1 MELRQLRYFVRIIET
16 GSMGSAA
23 QDLDIGVSALSQQM
37 SRLENELAIRLL
49 QRTSRGVT
57 PTNAGLAFYSQAQL
71 ALRHADDAILAAR
84 EARLSG
90 HVSVGMAPSTASILG
105 IPFIHAMQE
114 NYADVRL
121 HVVES
126 LSGNLERMINTRQI
140 DLAVVFQKDKILRW
154 SARPILEE
162 QLFLIGSHA
171 LLAALPDNPITPEQ
185 LAGIPLIMPSQGHGL
200 RGRLDAVCQEH
211 ALNVEIVAEI
221 DGLALLMR
229 AVRDGLGATLQP
241 GAAMGY
247 HYVAGWEAPYPFFS
261 LPVMLGTLGG
271 IGLLIGPAGLL
282 WLNLRRSP
290 LHGDARQKPMDRG
303 FILLLFLTSLT
314 GLALLAGRDTSG
326 MGILLAL
333 HLGVVM
339 ALFLT
344 LPYGKFA
351 HGFFRCA
358 ALLKWAV
365 EKRRGKHAGDTGN

>member
-241 GAAMGY
+241 GAAISHLDNDELRVIGV
-247 HYVAGWEAPYPFFS
+247 HNPVLSRPNFLVS
-261 LPVMLGTLGG
+261 LSDDELT
-271 IGLLIGPAGLL
+271 PAGLAARVVL
-282 WLNLRRSP
+282 TKVMRQLV
-290 LHGDARQKPMDRG
+290 DAGEWPG
-303 FILLLFLTSLT
+303 
-314 GLALLAGRDTSG
+314 A
-326 MGILLAL
+326 
-333 HLGVVM
+333 
-339 ALFLT
+339 T
-344 LPYGKFA
+344 LYA
-351 HGFFRCA
+351 Y
-358 ALLKWAV
+358 
-365 EKRRGKHAGDTGN
+365 

>member
-37 SRLENELAIRLL
+37 SRLENDLAIRLL

-241 GAAMGY
+241 GAAISHLDNDALRVIGV
-247 HYVAGWEAPYPFFS
+247 HNPVLSRPNFLVS
-261 LPVMLGTLGG
+261 LSDDELT
-271 IGLLIGPAGLL
+271 PAGLAARVVL
-282 WLNLRRSP
+282 TKVMRQLV
-290 LHGDARQKPMDRG
+290 DAGEWPG
-303 FILLLFLTSLT
+303 
-314 GLALLAGRDTSG
+314 A
-326 MGILLAL
+326 
-333 HLGVVM
+333 
-339 ALFLT
+339 T
-344 LPYGKFA
+344 LYA
-351 HGFFRCA
+351 Y
-358 ALLKWAV
+358 
-365 EKRRGKHAGDTGN
+365 

>member
-90 HVSVGMAPSTASILG
+90 NVSVGMAPSTASILG
-105 IPFIHAMQE
+105 IPFIHAMRE

-171 LLAALPDNPITPEQ
+171 LLATLPDDPITPEQ

-200 RGRLDAVCQEH
+200 RGRLDAVCQEYS
-211 ALNVEIVAEI
+211 LNVEIVAEI

-241 GAAMGY
+241 GAAISHLDNDALSVIGV
-247 HYVAGWEAPYPFFS
+247 HNPVLSRPNFLVS
-261 LPVMLGTLGG
+261 LSDDELT
-271 IGLLIGPAGLL
+271 PAGLAARVVL
-282 WLNLRRSP
+282 TKVMRQLV
-290 LHGDARQKPMDRG
+290 DAGEWPG
-303 FILLLFLTSLT
+303 
-314 GLALLAGRDTSG
+314 A
-326 MGILLAL
+326 
-333 HLGVVM
+333 
-339 ALFLT
+339 T
-344 LPYGKFA
+344 LYA
-351 HGFFRCA
+351 Y
-358 ALLKWAV
+358 
-365 EKRRGKHAGDTGN
+365 

>member
-241 GAAMGY
+241 GAAISHLDNDALRVIGV
-247 HYVAGWEAPYPFFS
+247 HN
-261 LPVMLGTLGG
+261 PVLSRPNFLVRLSDDELT
-271 IGLLIGPAGLL
+271 PAGLAARVVL
-282 WLNLRRSP
+282 TKVMRQLV
-290 LHGDARQKPMDRG
+290 DAGEWPG
-303 FILLLFLTSLT
+303 
-314 GLALLAGRDTSG
+314 A
-326 MGILLAL
+326 
-333 HLGVVM
+333 
-339 ALFLT
+339 T
-344 LPYGKFA
+344 LYA
-351 HGFFRCA
+351 Y
-358 ALLKWAV
+358 
-365 EKRRGKHAGDTGN
+365 

>member
-241 GAAMGY
+241 GAAIS
-247 HYVAGWEAPYPFFS
+247 HLDNDALRVISVHNPVLSRPNFLVS
-261 LPVMLGTLGG
+261 LSDDELT
-271 IGLLIGPAGLL
+271 PAGLAARVVL
-282 WLNLRRSP
+282 TKVMRQLV
-290 LHGDARQKPMDRG
+290 DAGEWPG
-303 FILLLFLTSLT
+303 
-314 GLALLAGRDTSG
+314 A
-326 MGILLAL
+326 
-333 HLGVVM
+333 
-339 ALFLT
+339 T
-344 LPYGKFA
+344 LYA
-351 HGFFRCA
+351 Y
-358 ALLKWAV
+358 
-365 EKRRGKHAGDTGN
+365 

>member
-241 GAAMGY
+241 GAAISHLDNDALRVIGV
-247 HYVAGWEAPYPFFS
+247 HNPVLSRPNFLVS
-261 LPVMLGTLGG
+261 LSDDELT
-271 IGLLIGPAGLL
+271 PAGLAARVVL
-282 WLNLRRSP
+282 TKVMRQLV
-290 LHGDARQKPMDRG
+290 DAGEWPG
-303 FILLLFLTSLT
+303 T
-314 GLALLAGRDTSG
+314 
-326 MGILLAL
+326 
-333 HLGVVM
+333 
-339 ALFLT
+339 T
-344 LPYGKFA
+344 LYA
-351 HGFFRCA
+351 Y
-358 ALLKWAV
+358 
-365 EKRRGKHAGDTGN
+365 

>member
-229 AVRDGLGATLQP
+229 SVRDGLGATLQP
-241 GAAMGY
+241 GAAISHLDNDALRVIGV
-247 HYVAGWEAPYPFFS
+247 HNPVLSRPNFLVS
-261 LPVMLGTLGG
+261 LSDDELT
-271 IGLLIGPAGLL
+271 PAGLAARVVL
-282 WLNLRRSP
+282 TKVMRQLV
-290 LHGDARQKPMDRG
+290 DAGEWPG
-303 FILLLFLTSLT
+303 
-314 GLALLAGRDTSG
+314 A
-326 MGILLAL
+326 
-333 HLGVVM
+333 
-339 ALFLT
+339 T
-344 LPYGKFA
+344 LYA
-351 HGFFRCA
+351 Y
-358 ALLKWAV
+358 
-365 EKRRGKHAGDTGN
+365 

>member
-140 DLAVVFQKDKILRW
+140 DLAIVFQKDKILRW

-185 LAGIPLIMPSQGHGL
+185 LASIPLIMPSQGHGL

-241 GAAMGY
+241 GAAISHLDNDALRVIGV
-247 HYVAGWEAPYPFFS
+247 HNPVLSRPNFLVS
-261 LPVMLGTLGG
+261 LSDDELT
-271 IGLLIGPAGLL
+271 PAGLAARVVL
-282 WLNLRRSP
+282 TKVMRQLV
-290 LHGDARQKPMDRG
+290 DAGEWPG
-303 FILLLFLTSLT
+303 
-314 GLALLAGRDTSG
+314 A
-326 MGILLAL
+326 
-333 HLGVVM
+333 
-339 ALFLT
+339 T
-344 LPYGKFA
+344 LYA
-351 HGFFRCA
+351 Y
-358 ALLKWAV
+358 
-365 EKRRGKHAGDTGN
+365 

>member
-126 LSGNLERMINTRQI
+126 LSGNLERIINTRQI

-241 GAAMGY
+241 GAAISHLDNDALRVIGV
-247 HYVAGWEAPYPFFS
+247 HNPVLSRPNFLVS
-261 LPVMLGTLGG
+261 LSDDELT
-271 IGLLIGPAGLL
+271 PAGLAARVVL
-282 WLNLRRSP
+282 TKVMRQLV
-290 LHGDARQKPMDRG
+290 DAGEWPD
-303 FILLLFLTSLT
+303 
-314 GLALLAGRDTSG
+314 A
-326 MGILLAL
+326 
-333 HLGVVM
+333 
-339 ALFLT
+339 T
-344 LPYGKFA
+344 LYA
-351 HGFFRCA
+351 Y
-358 ALLKWAV
+358 
-365 EKRRGKHAGDTGN
+365 

>member
-241 GAAMGY
+241 GAAISHLDNDALRVIGV
-247 HYVAGWEAPYPFFS
+247 HNPVLSRPNFLVS
-261 LPVMLGTLGG
+261 LSDDELT
-271 IGLLIGPAGLL
+271 PAGLAARVVL
-282 WLNLRRSP
+282 TKVMRQLV
-290 LHGDARQKPMDRG
+290 DAGEWPG
-303 FILLLFLTSLT
+303 
-314 GLALLAGRDTSG
+314 A
-326 MGILLAL
+326 
-333 HLGVVM
+333 
-339 ALFLT
+339 T
-344 LPYGKFA
+344 LYAYETP
-351 HGFFRCA
+351 
-358 ALLKWAV
+358 V
-365 EKRRGKHAGDTGN
+365 

>member
-241 GAAMGY
+241 GAAISHLDNDALRVIGV
-247 HYVAGWEAPYPFFS
+247 HNPVLIRPNFLVS
-261 LPVMLGTLGG
+261 LSDDELT
-271 IGLLIGPAGLL
+271 PAGLAARVVL
-282 WLNLRRSP
+282 TKVMRQLV
-290 LHGDARQKPMDRG
+290 DAGEWPG
-303 FILLLFLTSLT
+303 
-314 GLALLAGRDTSG
+314 A
-326 MGILLAL
+326 
-333 HLGVVM
+333 
-339 ALFLT
+339 T
-344 LPYGKFA
+344 LYA
-351 HGFFRCA
+351 Y
-358 ALLKWAV
+358 
-365 EKRRGKHAGDTGN
+365 

>member
-37 SRLENELAIRLL
+37 SRQENELAIRLL

-241 GAAMGY
+241 GAAISHLDNDALRVIGV
-247 HYVAGWEAPYPFFS
+247 HNPVLSRPNFLVS
-261 LPVMLGTLGG
+261 LSDDELT
-271 IGLLIGPAGLL
+271 PAGLAARVVL
-282 WLNLRRSP
+282 TKVMRQLV
-290 LHGDARQKPMDRG
+290 DAGEWPG
-303 FILLLFLTSLT
+303 
-314 GLALLAGRDTSG
+314 A
-326 MGILLAL
+326 
-333 HLGVVM
+333 
-339 ALFLT
+339 T
-344 LPYGKFA
+344 LYA
-351 HGFFRCA
+351 Y
-358 ALLKWAV
+358 
-365 EKRRGKHAGDTGN
+365 

>member
-185 LAGIPLIMPSQGHGL
+185 LAGIPLIMPSQRHGL

-241 GAAMGY
+241 GAAISHLDNDALRVIGV
-247 HYVAGWEAPYPFFS
+247 HNPVLSRPNFLVS
-261 LPVMLGTLGG
+261 LSDDELT
-271 IGLLIGPAGLL
+271 PAGLAARVVL
-282 WLNLRRSP
+282 TKVMRQLV
-290 LHGDARQKPMDRG
+290 DAGEWPG
-303 FILLLFLTSLT
+303 
-314 GLALLAGRDTSG
+314 A
-326 MGILLAL
+326 
-333 HLGVVM
+333 
-339 ALFLT
+339 T
-344 LPYGKFA
+344 LYA
-351 HGFFRCA
+351 Y
-358 ALLKWAV
+358 
-365 EKRRGKHAGDTGN
+365 

>member
-185 LAGIPLIMPSQGHGL
+185 LADIPLIMPSQGHGL

-211 ALNVEIVAEI
+211 ALNVDIVAEI

-241 GAAMGY
+241 GAAISHLDNDALRVIGV
-247 HYVAGWEAPYPFFS
+247 HNPILSRPNFLVS
-261 LPVMLGTLGG
+261 LSDDELT
-271 IGLLIGPAGLL
+271 PAGLA
-282 WLNLRRSP
+282 
-290 LHGDARQKPMDRG
+290 ARVV
-303 FILLLFLTSLT
+303 LTK
-314 GLALLAGRDTSG
+314 
-326 MGILLAL
+326 
-333 HLGVVM
+333 VM
-339 ALFLT
+339 RQL
-344 LPYGKFA
+344 
-351 HGFFRCA
+351 
-358 ALLKWAV
+358 V
-365 EKRRGKHAGDTGN
+365 DTGEWPGATLYAY

>member
-126 LSGNLERMINTRQI
+126 LSGNLERRINTRQI

-241 GAAMGY
+241 GAAISHLDNDALRVIGV
-247 HYVAGWEAPYPFFS
+247 HNPVLSRPNFLVS
-261 LPVMLGTLGG
+261 LSDDELT
-271 IGLLIGPAGLL
+271 PAGLAARVVL
-282 WLNLRRSP
+282 TKVMRQLV
-290 LHGDARQKPMDRG
+290 DAGEWPG
-303 FILLLFLTSLT
+303 
-314 GLALLAGRDTSG
+314 A
-326 MGILLAL
+326 
-333 HLGVVM
+333 
-339 ALFLT
+339 T
-344 LPYGKFA
+344 LYA
-351 HGFFRCA
+351 Y
-358 ALLKWAV
+358 
-365 EKRRGKHAGDTGN
+365 

>member
-1 MELRQLRYFVRIIET
+1 YFVRIIET

-241 GAAMGY
+241 GAAISHLDNDALRVIGV
-247 HYVAGWEAPYPFFS
+247 HNPVLSRPNFLVS
-261 LPVMLGTLGG
+261 LSDDELT
-271 IGLLIGPAGLL
+271 PAGLAARVVL
-282 WLNLRRSP
+282 TKVMRQLV
-290 LHGDARQKPMDRG
+290 DAGEWPG
-303 FILLLFLTSLT
+303 
-314 GLALLAGRDTSG
+314 A
-326 MGILLAL
+326 
-333 HLGVVM
+333 
-339 ALFLT
+339 T
-344 LPYGKFA
+344 LYA
-351 HGFFRCA
+351 Y
-358 ALLKWAV
+358 
-365 EKRRGKHAGDTGN
+365 

>member
-171 LLAALPDNPITPEQ
+171 LLAAIPDNPITPEQ

-241 GAAMGY
+241 GAAISHLDNDALRVIGV
-247 HYVAGWEAPYPFFS
+247 HNPVLSRPNFLVS
-261 LPVMLGTLGG
+261 LSDDELT
-271 IGLLIGPAGLL
+271 PAGLAARVVL
-282 WLNLRRSP
+282 TKVMRQLV
-290 LHGDARQKPMDRG
+290 DAGEWPG
-303 FILLLFLTSLT
+303 
-314 GLALLAGRDTSG
+314 A
-326 MGILLAL
+326 
-333 HLGVVM
+333 
-339 ALFLT
+339 T
-344 LPYGKFA
+344 LYA
-351 HGFFRCA
+351 Y
-358 ALLKWAV
+358 
-365 EKRRGKHAGDTGN
+365 

>member
-105 IPFIHAMQE
+105 IPFIHSMQE

-241 GAAMGY
+241 GAAISHLDNDALRVIGV
-247 HYVAGWEAPYPFFS
+247 HNPVLSRPNFLVS
-261 LPVMLGTLGG
+261 LSDDELT
-271 IGLLIGPAGLL
+271 PAGLAARVVL
-282 WLNLRRSP
+282 TKVMRQLV
-290 LHGDARQKPMDRG
+290 DAGEWPG
-303 FILLLFLTSLT
+303 
-314 GLALLAGRDTSG
+314 A
-326 MGILLAL
+326 
-333 HLGVVM
+333 
-339 ALFLT
+339 T
-344 LPYGKFA
+344 LYA
-351 HGFFRCA
+351 Y
-358 ALLKWAV
+358 
-365 EKRRGKHAGDTGN
+365 

>member
-1 MELRQLRYFVRIIET
+1 MELRLLRYFVRIIET

-140 DLAVVFQKDKILRW
+140 DLAIVFQKDKILRW

-241 GAAMGY
+241 GAAISHLDNDALRVIGV
-247 HYVAGWEAPYPFFS
+247 HNPVLSRPNFLVS
-261 LPVMLGTLGG
+261 LSDDELT
-271 IGLLIGPAGLL
+271 PAGLAARVVL
-282 WLNLRRSP
+282 TKVMRQLV
-290 LHGDARQKPMDRG
+290 DAGEWPG
-303 FILLLFLTSLT
+303 
-314 GLALLAGRDTSG
+314 A
-326 MGILLAL
+326 
-333 HLGVVM
+333 
-339 ALFLT
+339 T
-344 LPYGKFA
+344 LYA
-351 HGFFRCA
+351 Y
-358 ALLKWAV
+358 
-365 EKRRGKHAGDTGN
+365 

>member
-90 HVSVGMAPSTASILG
+90 HVSIGMAPSTASILG

-185 LAGIPLIMPSQGHGL
+185 LADIPLIMPSQGHGL

-241 GAAMGY
+241 GAAISHLDNDALRVIGV
-247 HYVAGWEAPYPFFS
+247 HNPILSRPNFLVS
-261 LPVMLGTLGG
+261 LSDDELT
-271 IGLLIGPAGLL
+271 PAGLAARVVL
-282 WLNLRRSP
+282 TKVMRQLV
-290 LHGDARQKPMDRG
+290 DAGEWPG
-303 FILLLFLTSLT
+303 
-314 GLALLAGRDTSG
+314 A
-326 MGILLAL
+326 
-333 HLGVVM
+333 
-339 ALFLT
+339 T
-344 LPYGKFA
+344 LYA
-351 HGFFRCA
+351 Y
-358 ALLKWAV
+358 
-365 EKRRGKHAGDTGN
+365 

>member
-90 HVSVGMAPSTASILG
+90 HVSVGMAPCTASILG

-241 GAAMGY
+241 GAAISHLDNDALRVIGV
-247 HYVAGWEAPYPFFS
+247 HNPVLSRPNFLVS
-261 LPVMLGTLGG
+261 LSDDELT
-271 IGLLIGPAGLL
+271 PAGLAARVVL
-282 WLNLRRSP
+282 TKVMRQLV
-290 LHGDARQKPMDRG
+290 DAG
-303 FILLLFLTSLT
+303 EW
-314 GLALLAGRDTSG
+314 SG
-326 MGILLAL
+326 A
-333 HLGVVM
+333 
-339 ALFLT
+339 T
-344 LPYGKFA
+344 LYA
-351 HGFFRCA
+351 Y
-358 ALLKWAV
+358 
-365 EKRRGKHAGDTGN
+365 

>member
-49 QRTSRGVT
+49 QSTSRGVT

-241 GAAMGY
+241 GAAISHLDNDALRVIGV
-247 HYVAGWEAPYPFFS
+247 HNPVLSRPNFLVS
-261 LPVMLGTLGG
+261 LSDDELT
-271 IGLLIGPAGLL
+271 PAGLAARVVL
-282 WLNLRRSP
+282 TKVMRQLV
-290 LHGDARQKPMDRG
+290 DAGEWPG
-303 FILLLFLTSLT
+303 
-314 GLALLAGRDTSG
+314 A
-326 MGILLAL
+326 
-333 HLGVVM
+333 
-339 ALFLT
+339 T
-344 LPYGKFA
+344 LYA
-351 HGFFRCA
+351 Y
-358 ALLKWAV
+358 
-365 EKRRGKHAGDTGN
+365 

>member
-37 SRLENELAIRLL
+37 SRLENEPAIRLL

-140 DLAVVFQKDKILRW
+140 DLAIVFQKDKILRW

-241 GAAMGY
+241 GAAISHLDNDALRVIGV
-247 HYVAGWEAPYPFFS
+247 HNPVLSRPNFLVS
-261 LPVMLGTLGG
+261 LSDDELT
-271 IGLLIGPAGLL
+271 PAGLAARVVL
-282 WLNLRRSP
+282 TKVMRQLV
-290 LHGDARQKPMDRG
+290 DAGEWPG
-303 FILLLFLTSLT
+303 
-314 GLALLAGRDTSG
+314 A
-326 MGILLAL
+326 
-333 HLGVVM
+333 
-339 ALFLT
+339 T
-344 LPYGKFA
+344 LYA
-351 HGFFRCA
+351 Y
-358 ALLKWAV
+358 
-365 EKRRGKHAGDTGN
+365 

>member
-185 LAGIPLIMPSQGHGL
+185 LAGIPLIMPSQGQGL

-241 GAAMGY
+241 GAAISHLDNDALRVIGV
-247 HYVAGWEAPYPFFS
+247 HNPVLSRPNFLVS
-261 LPVMLGTLGG
+261 LSDDELT
-271 IGLLIGPAGLL
+271 PAGLAARVVL
-282 WLNLRRSP
+282 TKVMRQLV
-290 LHGDARQKPMDRG
+290 DAGEWPG
-303 FILLLFLTSLT
+303 
-314 GLALLAGRDTSG
+314 A
-326 MGILLAL
+326 
-333 HLGVVM
+333 
-339 ALFLT
+339 T
-344 LPYGKFA
+344 LYA
-351 HGFFRCA
+351 Y
-358 ALLKWAV
+358 
-365 EKRRGKHAGDTGN
+365 

>member
-241 GAAMGY
+241 GAAISHLDNDALRVIGV
-247 HYVAGWEAPYPFFS
+247 HNPVLSRPNFLVS
-261 LPVMLGTLGG
+261 LSDDELM
-271 IGLLIGPAGLL
+271 PAGLAARVVL
-282 WLNLRRSP
+282 TKVMRQLV
-290 LHGDARQKPMDRG
+290 DAGEWPG
-303 FILLLFLTSLT
+303 
-314 GLALLAGRDTSG
+314 A
-326 MGILLAL
+326 
-333 HLGVVM
+333 
-339 ALFLT
+339 T
-344 LPYGKFA
+344 LYA
-351 HGFFRCA
+351 Y
-358 ALLKWAV
+358 
-365 EKRRGKHAGDTGN
+365 

>member
-171 LLAALPDNPITPEQ
+171 LLAALPDNPIPPEQ
-185 LAGIPLIMPSQGHGL
+185 RAGIPLSMPRQGHGL

-241 GAAMGY
+241 GAAISHLDNDALRVIGV
-247 HYVAGWEAPYPFFS
+247 HNPVLSRPNFLVS
-261 LPVMLGTLGG
+261 LSDDELT
-271 IGLLIGPAGLL
+271 PAGLAARVVL
-282 WLNLRRSP
+282 TKVMRQLV
-290 LHGDARQKPMDRG
+290 DAGEWPG
-303 FILLLFLTSLT
+303 
-314 GLALLAGRDTSG
+314 A
-326 MGILLAL
+326 
-333 HLGVVM
+333 
-339 ALFLT
+339 T
-344 LPYGKFA
+344 LYA
-351 HGFFRCA
+351 Y
-358 ALLKWAV
+358 
-365 EKRRGKHAGDTGN
+365 

>member
-84 EARLSG
+84 EARLCG

-241 GAAMGY
+241 GAAISHLDNDALRVIGV
-247 HYVAGWEAPYPFFS
+247 HNPVLSRPNFLVS
-261 LPVMLGTLGG
+261 LSDDELT
-271 IGLLIGPAGLL
+271 PAGLAARVVL
-282 WLNLRRSP
+282 TKVMRQLV
-290 LHGDARQKPMDRG
+290 DAGEWPG
-303 FILLLFLTSLT
+303 
-314 GLALLAGRDTSG
+314 A
-326 MGILLAL
+326 
-333 HLGVVM
+333 
-339 ALFLT
+339 T
-344 LPYGKFA
+344 LYA
-351 HGFFRCA
+351 Y
-358 ALLKWAV
+358 
-365 EKRRGKHAGDTGN
+365 

>member
-241 GAAMGY
+241 GAAISHLDNDALRVIGV
-247 HYVAGWEAPYPFFS
+247 HNPVLSRPNFLVS
-261 LPVMLGTLGG
+261 LSDDELT
-271 IGLLIGPAGLL
+271 PAGLAARVVL
-282 WLNLRRSP
+282 TKVMRQLV
-290 LHGDARQKPMDRG
+290 DAGEWQ
-303 FILLLFLTSLT
+303 T
-314 GLALLAGRDTSG
+314 
-326 MGILLAL
+326 
-333 HLGVVM
+333 
-339 ALFLT
+339 
-344 LPYGKFA
+344 
-351 HGFFRCA
+351 
-358 ALLKWAV
+358 
-365 EKRRGKHAGDTGN
+365 

>member
-241 GAAMGY
+241 GAAISHLDNDALRVIGV
-247 HYVAGWEAPYPFFS
+247 HNPVLSRPNFLVS
-261 LPVMLGTLGG
+261 LSDDELT
-271 IGLLIGPAGLL
+271 PAGLAARVVL
-282 WLNLRRSP
+282 TKVMRQLA
-290 LHGDARQKPMDRG
+290 DAGEWPG
-303 FILLLFLTSLT
+303 
-314 GLALLAGRDTSG
+314 A
-326 MGILLAL
+326 
-333 HLGVVM
+333 
-339 ALFLT
+339 T
-344 LPYGKFA
+344 LYA
-351 HGFFRCA
+351 Y
-358 ALLKWAV
+358 
-365 EKRRGKHAGDTGN
+365 

>member
-140 DLAVVFQKDKILRW
+140 DLAIVFQKDKILRW

-171 LLAALPDNPITPEQ
+171 LLAALPDNLITPEQ

-241 GAAMGY
+241 GAAISHLDNDALRVIGV
-247 HYVAGWEAPYPFFS
+247 HNPVLSRPNFLVS
-261 LPVMLGTLGG
+261 LSDDELT
-271 IGLLIGPAGLL
+271 PAGLAARVVL
-282 WLNLRRSP
+282 TKVMRQLV
-290 LHGDARQKPMDRG
+290 DAGEWPG
-303 FILLLFLTSLT
+303 
-314 GLALLAGRDTSG
+314 A
-326 MGILLAL
+326 
-333 HLGVVM
+333 
-339 ALFLT
+339 T
-344 LPYGKFA
+344 LYA
-351 HGFFRCA
+351 Y
-358 ALLKWAV
+358 
-365 EKRRGKHAGDTGN
+365 

>member
-37 SRLENELAIRLL
+37 SRLENELAICLL

-140 DLAVVFQKDKILRW
+140 DLAIVFQKDKILRW

-241 GAAMGY
+241 GAAISHLDNDALRVIGV
-247 HYVAGWEAPYPFFS
+247 HNPVLSRPNFLVS
-261 LPVMLGTLGG
+261 LSDDELT
-271 IGLLIGPAGLL
+271 PAGLAARVVL
-282 WLNLRRSP
+282 TKVMRQLV
-290 LHGDARQKPMDRG
+290 DAGEWPG
-303 FILLLFLTSLT
+303 
-314 GLALLAGRDTSG
+314 A
-326 MGILLAL
+326 
-333 HLGVVM
+333 
-339 ALFLT
+339 T
-344 LPYGKFA
+344 LYA
-351 HGFFRCA
+351 Y
-358 ALLKWAV
+358 
-365 EKRRGKHAGDTGN
+365 

>member
-185 LAGIPLIMPSQGHGL
+185 LAGIPLIMPSQEHGL

-229 AVRDGLGATLQP
+229 AVRDDLGATLQP
-241 GAAMGY
+241 GAAISHLDNDALRVIGV
-247 HYVAGWEAPYPFFS
+247 HNPVLSRPNFLVS
-261 LPVMLGTLGG
+261 LSDDELT
-271 IGLLIGPAGLL
+271 PAGLAARVVL
-282 WLNLRRSP
+282 TKVMRQLV
-290 LHGDARQKPMDRG
+290 DAGEWPG
-303 FILLLFLTSLT
+303 
-314 GLALLAGRDTSG
+314 A
-326 MGILLAL
+326 
-333 HLGVVM
+333 
-339 ALFLT
+339 T
-344 LPYGKFA
+344 LYA
-351 HGFFRCA
+351 Y
-358 ALLKWAV
+358 
-365 EKRRGKHAGDTGN
+365 

>member
-229 AVRDGLGATLQP
+229 AVRDGPGATLQP
-241 GAAMGY
+241 GAAISHLDNDALRVIGV
-247 HYVAGWEAPYPFFS
+247 HNPVLSRPNFLVS
-261 LPVMLGTLGG
+261 LSDDELT
-271 IGLLIGPAGLL
+271 PAGLAARVVL
-282 WLNLRRSP
+282 TKVMRQLV
-290 LHGDARQKPMDRG
+290 DAGEWPG
-303 FILLLFLTSLT
+303 
-314 GLALLAGRDTSG
+314 A
-326 MGILLAL
+326 
-333 HLGVVM
+333 
-339 ALFLT
+339 T
-344 LPYGKFA
+344 LYA
-351 HGFFRCA
+351 Y
-358 ALLKWAV
+358 
-365 EKRRGKHAGDTGN
+365 

>member
-90 HVSVGMAPSTASILG
+90 HVSVGMAPSTASIPG

-241 GAAMGY
+241 GAAISHLDNDALRVIGV
-247 HYVAGWEAPYPFFS
+247 HNPVLSRPNFLVS
-261 LPVMLGTLGG
+261 LSDDELT
-271 IGLLIGPAGLL
+271 PAGLAARVVL
-282 WLNLRRSP
+282 TKVMRQLV
-290 LHGDARQKPMDRG
+290 DAGEWPG
-303 FILLLFLTSLT
+303 
-314 GLALLAGRDTSG
+314 A
-326 MGILLAL
+326 
-333 HLGVVM
+333 
-339 ALFLT
+339 T
-344 LPYGKFA
+344 LYA
-351 HGFFRCA
+351 Y
-358 ALLKWAV
+358 
-365 EKRRGKHAGDTGN
+365 

>member
-241 GAAMGY
+241 GAAISHLDNDALRVIGV
-247 HYVAGWEAPYPFFS
+247 HNPVLSRPNFLVS
-261 LPVMLGTLGG
+261 LSDDELT
-271 IGLLIGPAGLL
+271 PAGLAARVVL
-282 WLNLRRSP
+282 TKVMRQLV
-290 LHGDARQKPMDRG
+290 DAGEWPG
-303 FILLLFLTSLT
+303 
-314 GLALLAGRDTSG
+314 
-326 MGILLAL
+326 
-333 HLGVVM
+333 
-339 ALFLT
+339 
-344 LPYGKFA
+344 
-351 HGFFRCA
+351 A
-358 ALLKWAV
+358 ALYAY
-365 EKRRGKHAGDTGN
+365 